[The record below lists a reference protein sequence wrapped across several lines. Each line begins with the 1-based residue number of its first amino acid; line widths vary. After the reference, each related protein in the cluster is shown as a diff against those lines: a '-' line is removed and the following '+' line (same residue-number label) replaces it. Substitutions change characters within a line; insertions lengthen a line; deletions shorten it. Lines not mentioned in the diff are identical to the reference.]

1 VSGARLGSIAHA
13 VRRLADMTS
22 PDRQA
27 QAFRIDEEIEQ
38 LTRRRQEIVAGRAR
52 LATVEQMQEQLR
64 EILVMTRSMPAD
76 FRHLRSMVEQ
86 RHKTIARHALAQT
99 PKAEL
104 VEEYLHDND
113 LLSRTAE
120 GIAYRGFARMLSSS
134 EEAETIRRD
143 IDQVL
148 TGGFARE
155 HMSPSQ
161 REILDSMFSALL
173 TAQLQVEQ
181 SYLRWTTSLRRIVT
195 RAAHGRHARLISV
208 AALALEAA
216 AEWVDSN
223 PADLADAWDCGGL
236 PGASSC
242 GNQAA
247 RRVLRTHSPG
257 RIQSASG
264 LAAAARDVRFGGRR
278 AARPGGPRA

>member
-1 VSGARLGSIAHA
+1 
-13 VRRLADMTS
+13 M
-22 PDRQA
+22 
-27 QAFRIDEEIEQ
+27 
-38 LTRRRQEIVAGRAR
+38 
-52 LATVEQMQEQLR
+52 
-64 EILVMTRSMPAD
+64 
-76 FRHLRSMVEQ
+76 
-86 RHKTIARHALAQT
+86 
-99 PKAEL
+99 
-104 VEEYLHDND
+104 
-113 LLSRTAE
+113 LSRTAE

-257 RIQSASG
+257 RIHSASG

-278 AARPGGPRA
+278 AARPRGPSGLTRRPDWRRASSRIARCHHAECQDWVRVNARRAAVRCGESWDPGARSEGLGPGPDPR